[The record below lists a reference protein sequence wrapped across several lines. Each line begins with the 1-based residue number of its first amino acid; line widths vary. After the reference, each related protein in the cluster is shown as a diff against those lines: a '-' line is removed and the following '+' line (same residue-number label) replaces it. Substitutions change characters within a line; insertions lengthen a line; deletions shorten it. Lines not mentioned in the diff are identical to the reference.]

1 MLLKTQIAGIWL
13 RNPNQAN
20 SHNLHFQLR
29 VIRVYFI
36 FFAFMSNELTDK
48 AFWANYWE
56 SKKGLAFNVPPN
68 HTFHKLLASII
79 AAKKPSSAI
88 ELGGFPGYYAIFLN
102 KYFKLQTALFDFYVH
117 RPVLKEVLTA
127 NQLGEQDIEVIE
139 GDLFQYQPQKQYDL
153 VLSCG
158 LIEHF
163 NDTKDIIDKHLSF
176 LKPGGTL
183 FITLPNF
190 TGINGWVQRSYDMS
204 NYDKHN
210 ISSMNP
216 ELLAGYCK
224 ELGLKNVEAYYYG
237 RFSVWLENR
246 LEKSALTKAFLKT
259 LWLTGKIATKIIP
272 IESKLLSPYIVLTA
286 TK

>member
-1 MLLKTQIAGIWL
+1 MG
-13 RNPNQAN
+13 
-20 SHNLHFQLR
+20 
-29 VIRVYFI
+29 
-36 FFAFMSNELTDK
+36 NELTDK

-56 SKKGLAFNVPPN
+56 SKKGLAFEVPAN
-68 HTFHKLLASII
+68 YTFHKLLKQVI
-79 AAKKPSSAI
+79 AENKTQTAI
-88 ELGGFPGYYAIFLN
+88 ELGGFPGYYAIFLK
-102 KYFKLQTALFDFYVH
+102 KYLGLKTTLFDFYVH
-117 RPVLKEVLTA
+117 QKVLKEVLDA
-127 NQLGEQDIEVIE
+127 NQLTEKDITVIE
-139 GDLFQYQPQKQYDL
+139 GDLFKYEPKETYDL

-163 NDTKDIIDKHLSF
+163 NDTKDIVARHLTF

-190 TGINGWVQRSYDMS
+190 TGVNGWVQRKYDMS

-216 ELLAGYCK
+216 QLLAGYCK

-237 RFSVWLENR
+237 KFSIWLENR
-246 LEKSALTKAFLKT
+246 DEQTGLTKAFLKL
-259 LWLTGKIATKIIP
+259 LWLTGKVATKLVP
-272 IESKLLSPYIVLTA
+272 VESKKLSPYIVIKA

>member
-1 MLLKTQIAGIWL
+1 
-13 RNPNQAN
+13 
-20 SHNLHFQLR
+20 
-29 VIRVYFI
+29 
-36 FFAFMSNELTDK
+36 MSNELTDK

-56 SKKGLAFNVPPN
+56 SKKDIAFNVPVN
-68 HTFHKLLASII
+68 HTFHKLLSKLITEN
-79 AAKKPSSAI
+79 KLSSAI
-88 ELGGFPGYYAIFLN
+88 ELGGFPGYYTIFLK
-102 KYFKLQTALFDFYVH
+102 KYFGLKTALFDFYIH
-117 RPVLKEVLTA
+117 PKTLKEVL
-127 NQLGEQDIEVIE
+127 NINDLSEKDISVIE
-139 GDLFQYQPQKQYDL
+139 GDLFKYEPQAQYDL

-163 NDTKDIIDKHLSF
+163 NDTKDIINKHLSF

-190 TGINGWVQRSYDMS
+190 TGVNGWMQRKFDRD

-216 ELLAGYCK
+216 NLLANYCTS
-224 ELGLKNVEAYYYG
+224 LGLKNVKAYYYG
-237 RFSVWLENR
+237 QFSIWLENR
-246 LEKSALTKAFLKT
+246 AQQPGLVKLFFKALWF
-259 LWLTGKIATKIIP
+259 TGKITTKIIP